1 MTGKANW
8 SALNGIP
15 FVDRI
20 LSFEDFC
27 QLIPNE
33 DFYLHFSKSKKI
45 YFGRGSSTIA
55 TNC

>member
-1 MTGKANW
+1 MTGKADW

-33 DFYLHFSKSKKI
+33 DFYLHFLKAK
-45 YFGRGSSTIA
+45 TITNECKA
-55 TNC
+55 T